1 MTTILG
7 LVSRRDLDTV
17 PLLADALAARGARL
31 MVLQTETF
39 PTESVLDATLGPDGY
54 RGMLT
59 NQDGESVD
67 LDAIHAMWLKRWEV
81 GADLRKTDLPPTVR
95 AACRM
100 EADAVLTGVLTD
112 LKAPMV
118 NDLYAVAR
126 AEGKVWQLGQAAR
139 FGLKVPTTHFSNRP
153 GTGAAFATDTGPLI
167 TKRMGTSFVRTASG
181 NRQVMNTAAVHPEDV
196 AAMDEGL
203 SMSPIALQARVDKTL
218 EARASV
224 VGDRVFASAVD
235 PRGADG
241 AEDDWRTRADVL
253 MDQFRPVE
261 LPAALERSL
270 VAFHRAMGLQ
280 YGGVDLIRQPDGEW
294 VFIETNPC
302 GEWHWVHRSGHDVA
316 GALADLLLSA
326 R

>member
-1 MTTILG
+1 
-7 LVSRRDLDTV
+7 
-17 PLLADALAARGARL
+17 
-31 MVLQTETF
+31 
-39 PTESVLDATLGPDGY
+39 
-54 RGMLT
+54 
-59 NQDGESVD
+59 
-67 LDAIHAMWLKRWEV
+67 MWLKRWEV
-81 GADLRKTDLPPTVR
+81 GTDLRQTDLPPSVR

-126 AEGKVWQLGQAAR
+126 AEGKVWQLSQAAR
-139 FGLKVPTTHFSNRP
+139 FGLHVPPTHFSNRP
-153 GTGAAFATDTGPLI
+153 GTGAAFATATGPLI
-167 TKRMGTSFVRTASG
+167 TKRMGTSWVRASSG
-181 NRQVMNTAAVHPEDV
+181 KRQAMNTAAVRPEDV

-203 SMSPIALQARVDKTL
+203 TMSPIALQARVDKTL

-235 PRGADG
+235 PRTADG
-241 AEDDWRTRADVL
+241 AQDDWRVRADVL
-253 MDQFRPVE
+253 MAQFRPVE
-261 LPAALERSL
+261 LPAALERAL
-270 VAFHRAMGLQ
+270 VAFHRSLGLQ

-294 VFIETNPC
+294 VFIETNPS
-302 GEWHWVHRSGHDVA
+302 GEWHWIHRSGHDVA